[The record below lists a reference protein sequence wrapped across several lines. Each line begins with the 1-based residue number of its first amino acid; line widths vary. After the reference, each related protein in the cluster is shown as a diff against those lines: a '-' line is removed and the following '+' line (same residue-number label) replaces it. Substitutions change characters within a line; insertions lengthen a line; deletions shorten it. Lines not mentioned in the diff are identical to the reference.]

1 MALRPDEIEELVER
15 KLRFQYLSHSFTAAS
30 TLYAIPH
37 TLHRD
42 LLRWVVV
49 KNDNAA
55 IVYGTTEQHNLNRQA
70 SATATVTLEI
80 I

>member
-1 MALRPDEIEELVER
+1 MAMRPWEIEELVER
-15 KLRFQYLSHSFTAAS
+15 RLRFQYLKHSFTAAT

-37 TLHRD
+37 NLHRVP
-42 LLRWVVV
+42 LRWAVV

-55 IVYGTTEQHNLNRQA
+55 IISGTDDNENLTLQA